1 MSRLRTGFMIKPVID
16 SGKPGCMF
24 NFGASLEIE
33 MRGILLLP
41 VVMMAACS
49 TDVAPAPAAPLA
61 DSYATLPDFRP
72 ETAAAC
78 NSVGLSVT
86 YAQGGSVT
94 VNGAASNMDG
104 LMAAAARKN
113 AVCGHAPA
121 VVNLSITPGV
131 PEREA
136 EDLRERLAG
145 VITNLALSEGK

>member
-1 MSRLRTGFMIKPVID
+1 MRAVL
-16 SGKPGCMF
+16 
-24 NFGASLEIE
+24 SLSAV
-33 MRGILLLP
+33 L
-41 VVMMAACS
+41 VFAACES
-49 TDVAPAPAAPLA
+49 APPAPAAE
-61 DSYATLPDFRP
+61 TVVERELPDYRP

-121 VVNLSITPGV
+121 VVNLSIAPGV
-131 PEREA
+131 PDREA

-145 VITNLALSEGK
+145 AITNLALSEGK